1 MAEVLTYKCDV
12 CGKVYHVDGDNQ
24 QRMVI
29 VNNAPNDEKH
39 YNHICPKC
47 IANVECLLKNPDECS
62 NREAKLNTVRRYAYR
77 LEYLI
82 KDISDSV
89 CGCRCWYGFNES
101 FSEPEYEFFKDA
113 INDVKKQYNKINKLY
128 KIWMVIGYSFIGA
141 FIMILLESIL

>member
-47 IANVECLLKNPDECS
+47 IANVEHLLKKPDEHN
-62 NREAKLNTVRRYAYR
+62 NREAILDTARRYAYR

-82 KDISDSV
+82 KDISNSV
-89 CGCRCWYGFNES
+89 CGNRCWFSFNES
-101 FSEPEYEFFKDA
+101 FSEPEYELYKNA
-113 INDVKKQYNKINKLY
+113 INDVENQYNKTKKLY
-128 KIWMVIGYSFIGA
+128 NIWMVIGCSFMGA
-141 FIMILLESIL
+141 FIVLLLESIL